1 MTRLLASIIVCTT
14 AAALGADLNTL
25 TPEETAAGWK
35 LLFDGSTTAGWRA
48 CGRQEFPTGRW
59 LVKDGCLCVETPG
72 SANAGDL
79 VTTEKFGDFDLKFQ
93 WRISPAGNS
102 GVKYFVK
109 ESKTGGS
116 GVGFEYQVLDDEKN
130 EDSLNGPK
138 RRAGALY
145 YLFAPNDQKR
155 LKPVGE
161 FNEGEIIV
169 RGNHVEHWLNGA
181 KIVEFELGGPELKEA
196 IAQSKFKNIK
206 GYGEKI
212 PTVIL
217 LQDHGSP
224 VWFRNLKLRPL
235 N

>member
-1 MTRLLASIIVCTT
+1 MTRFLASIMICAS
-14 AAALGADLNTL
+14 AAAFGADLNTL
-25 TPEETAAGWK
+25 TPEETTAGWK
-35 LLFDGSTTAGWRA
+35 LLFDGGTTIGWRA
-48 CGRQEFPTGRW
+48 CGREEFPAERW
-59 LVKDGCLCVETPG
+59 LVKDGCLCVEKPG
-72 SANAGDL
+72 SANAIDL
-79 VTTEKFGDFDLKFQ
+79 VTTDKFGDFDLKFQ

-109 ESKTGGS
+109 EPKTGRS
-116 GVGFEYQVLDDEKN
+116 GLGFEYQVLDDDKN
-130 EDSLNGPK
+130 EDALNGPK

-155 LKPVGE
+155 LNPVGE
-161 FNEGEIIV
+161 FNDGEIIV

-181 KIVEFELGGPELKEA
+181 KIVEFELGSAELKQA
-196 IAQSKFKNIK
+196 IAQSKFSKIK
-206 GYGEKI
+206 GFGEKI

-224 VWFRNLKLRPL
+224 VWFRNIKIRPL